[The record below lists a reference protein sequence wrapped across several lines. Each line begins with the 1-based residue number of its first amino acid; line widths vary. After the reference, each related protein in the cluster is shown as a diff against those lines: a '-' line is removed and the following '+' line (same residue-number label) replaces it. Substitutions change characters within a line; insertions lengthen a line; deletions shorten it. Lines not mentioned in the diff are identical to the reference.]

1 MERFALPTV
10 LLLAI
15 FQLCPPMFM
24 EGSIFDVSMINDEGV
39 LIHGVYFDN
48 VYNVILYLFL
58 SWISISLPFLFKTL
72 PKEIRYL
79 SLLSGAWWI
88 IGCSFEVYNL
98 SEPLKVYNTPEI
110 RSTYGYLL
118 LLFII
123 GVTLIIINKKW
134 SKLA

>member
-1 MERFALPTV
+1 
-10 LLLAI
+10 
-15 FQLCPPMFM
+15 MFM